1 MSCYCINPLCDQRQ
15 NPYNTE
21 NCLSCGTSL
30 LINDRIRLIKPLRAL
45 TQELFTYMEVFEVE
59 DAGTQWNPVREQRI
73 MKVLRWGSP
82 KMVELIEQEALTLQ
96 LIHHPRIPKSTLDD
110 FFTFVPNDT
119 QLTLRCLVMDKVEG
133 HNLEQWIEFNGKI
146 SQSLALEWF
155 RQLIEI
161 LHDVH
166 RSNFFHR
173 DIKPSNIIL
182 QPNGQLSLIDFG
194 VARRVTDT
202 YLAKISGSGGT
213 NTGRGGRY
221 EITSVVTPGYTSLEQ
236 IEGRAVPQS
245 DFFALGRTLVH
256 LVTATPP
263 IDLSKDTKTGNLLWR
278 KDAPQIDKPFAD
290 FIEELM
296 APLPGN
302 RPATTEVILQRL
314 DHLPFK
320 SKLNRVIKSKQF
332 KISAFVLGLLSIV
345 GFIYASLPLVAKYYL
360 DSGKK
365 AYVENQLDQAENN
378 FQKAVYLNPSLKY
391 VVADYFLNQ
400 GKEAYK
406 ENRITDAEKD
416 FQRVIK
422 YEYNL
427 TNVVSGF
434 YFEKGLQHQNDPK
447 VARTDY
453 ELAIKYNPKDDSA
466 YNNLAIACQQ
476 LYDYNCVNKT
486 YEMIFKLKPNK
497 WESHYGLG
505 DFYDRQGEYDLAQK
519 QYEIAIR
526 SSDKA
531 IFAVAGLARLKNKNG
546 DYNAAA
552 TLALNGLQKTTNKE
566 LQASLYKDLG
576 WARLMQNKLN
586 EAQNYLEKATKLD
599 SERTDAYCLLSQIEE
614 SLGQLNYAR
623 AYIDACI
630 LTKSSLP
637 EVFLW
642 REQLLDRILD
652 K

>member
-15 NPYNTE
+15 NPDNIE
-21 NCLSCGTSL
+21 NCLFCGTAL

-133 HNLEQWIEFNGKI
+133 QSLEKWIEFNGRI

-221 EITSVVTPGYTSLEQ
+221 GITSVVTPGYTSLEQ

-263 IDLSKDTKTGNLLWR
+263 IDLSKDPKTGNLLWR

-290 FIEELM
+290 FIDELM
-296 APLPGN
+296 APLPGQ
-302 RPATTEVILQRL
+302 RPQTTEVILQRL
-314 DHLPFK
+314 ERLPFK
-320 SKLNRVIKSKQF
+320 SKLNRVVKSNSF
-332 KISAFVLGLLSIV
+332 RLSVGILAFLSLTGL
-345 GFIYASLPLVAKYYL
+345 FYASRPVIADCFFKQ
-360 DSGKK
+360 GVK
-365 AYVENQLDQAENN
+365 NQ
-378 FQKAVYLNPSLKY
+378 
-391 VVADYFLNQ
+391 
-400 GKEAYK
+400 K
-406 ENRITDAEKD
+406 ENRFPDAQRNFKIAIQYNPKLTDS
-416 FQRVIK
+416 
-422 YEYNL
+422 
-427 TNVVSGF
+427 VSKF
-434 YFEKGLQHQNDPK
+434 YFEQADRSQ
-447 VARTDY
+447 VAPEVAKEYY
-453 ELAIKYNPKDDSA
+453 ELAIKFNSQDESA
-466 YNNLAIACQQ
+466 YNNLALVCQR
-476 LYDYNCVNKT
+476 LRDFNCVNNS
-486 YEMIFKLKPNK
+486 YESLFKLKPNS
-497 WESHYGLG
+497 WEGHYNLG
-505 DFYDRQGEYDLAQK
+505 NFYDDQQKYDLAEQQYQLAIENSNEAVYAISNLSRLKNLNGEYDA
-519 QYEIAIR
+519 AI
-526 SSDKA
+526 
-531 IFAVAGLARLKNKNG
+531 
-546 DYNAAA
+546 
-552 TLALNGLQKTTNKE
+552 TLALQGLENLKNVKLLKDKNLE
-566 LQASLYKDLG
+566 LQAALYKSLG
-576 WARLMQNKLN
+576 WSRLKQKRYI
-586 EAQNYLEKATKLD
+586 EAKNYLQRARRLFP
-599 SERTDAYCLLSQIEE
+599 RTDTYCLLAQVQEV
-614 SLGQLNYAR
+614 LGEINDAR
-623 AYIDACI
+623 ISWEVCLIAQ
-630 LTKSSLP
+630 SSLP
-637 EVFLW
+637 EVQEW
-642 REQLLDRILD
+642 REQVLRRLLGDIVP
-652 K
+652 KS

>member
-15 NPYNTE
+15 NPDNIE
-21 NCLSCGTSL
+21 NCLFCGTSL

-133 HNLEQWIEFNGKI
+133 QNLEQWIEFNEKI
-146 SQSLALEWF
+146 SQSLVLEWF

-161 LHDVH
+161 LHDIH

-263 IDLSKDTKTGNLLWR
+263 TDLSKDTKTGNLLWR
-278 KDAPQIDKPFAD
+278 DKAPQIDKPFAD
-290 FIEELM
+290 FIDELM
-296 APLPGN
+296 AFLPGQ
-302 RPATTEVILQRL
+302 RPQTTKVILQRL
-314 DHLPFK
+314 EELPQQIK
-320 SKLNRVIKSKQF
+320 NYKLANSKIVKYSKLALRGLIIVGGIILS
-332 KISAFVLGLLSIV
+332 IPLLSN
-345 GFIYASLPLVAKYYL
+345 YLVTQGRKLEAANNSQGAQEAFDWAIKI
-360 DSGKK
+360 
-365 AYVENQLDQAENN
+365 NPQLKPD
-378 FQKAVYLNPSLKY
+378 
-391 VVADYFLNQ
+391 
-400 GKEAYK
+400 
-406 ENRITDAEKD
+406 
-416 FQRVIK
+416 
-422 YEYNL
+422 
-427 TNVVSGF
+427 VSEF
-434 YFEKGLQHQNDPK
+434 YFEKGRGSTSNLDLAK
-447 VARTDY
+447 KY
-453 ELAIKYNPKDDSA
+453 YKLAIKYNNQNSEI
-466 YNNLAIACQQ
+466 YTNLAVVCQQ
-476 LYDYNCVNKT
+476 LQQFECVTDNYGKAI
-486 YEMIFKLKPNK
+486 ELDPNN
-497 WESHYGLG
+497 WQGHYGLG
-505 DFYDRQGEYDLAQK
+505 TFYDEQEKDDLAEK
-519 QYEIAIR
+519 QYQLSIKTSSQAILPINNL
-526 SSDKA
+526 S
-531 IFAVAGLARLKNKNG
+531 RLKIIKG
-546 DYNAAA
+546 DYNAAIA
-552 TLALNGLQKTTNKE
+552 LAQQGLQKAKE
-566 LQASLYKDLG
+566 PELRAVLYKNLG
-576 WARLMQNKLN
+576 WALFEQK
-586 EAQNYLEKATKLD
+586 EYSQAKKYLEKAKELD
-599 SERTDAYCLLSQIEE
+599 IHRTSTHCLLAQVQEALGDVDYAWISWEICLLTE
-614 SLGQLNYAR
+614 SR
-623 AYIDACI
+623 E
-630 LTKSSLP
+630 P
-637 EVFLW
+637 EVFGW
-642 REQLLDRILD
+642 RSQVLERIRLKD
-652 K
+652 PIRQREE

>member
-15 NPYNTE
+15 NPDNIE

-133 HNLEQWIEFNGKI
+133 QNLEQWIEFNGRI

-182 QPNGQLSLIDFG
+182 QSNGQLSLIDFG

-263 IDLSKDTKTGNLLWR
+263 VDLSKDTKTGNLLWR

-290 FIEELM
+290 FIDELM

-314 DHLPFK
+314 DRLPFK
-320 SKLNRVIKSKQF
+320 SKLNRVIKSKPFQL
-332 KISAFVLGLLSIV
+332 SVFVLGLLSIV
-345 GFIYASLPLVAKYYL
+345 GLIYASLPLVAKYYL

-365 AYVENQLDQAENN
+365 AYKENQIDQAEND
-378 FQKAVYLNPSLKY
+378 FQKAVYFNTSLKY
-391 VVADYFLNQ
+391 TVADYFLNQ

-406 ENRITDAEKD
+406 ENRIADAEKD
-416 FQRVIK
+416 FQRAIK
-422 YEYNL
+422 YGYNL
-427 TNVVSGF
+427 TNSVSNF
-434 YFEKGLQHQNDPK
+434 YFEKGLQHQNNPK
-447 VARTDY
+447 IARKNY
-453 ELAIKYNPKDDSA
+453 ELAIKYNPKDDTA
-466 YNNLAIACQQ
+466 YNNLAIVCQQ

-486 YEMIFKLKPNK
+486 YEIIFKLKPNK

-505 DFYDRQGEYDLAQK
+505 DFYDGQGEYDLAEK

-526 SSDKA
+526 SSDQA
-531 IFAVAGLARLKNKNG
+531 IFAVAALARLKNKKG
-546 DYNAAA
+546 DYKAAA
-552 TLALNGLQKTTNKE
+552 TLALNGLQKTNNKE

-576 WARLMQNKLN
+576 WSRLMENKLT
-586 EAQNYLEKATKLD
+586 EAEKYLEKATKLD

-637 EVFLW
+637 EVFRW
-642 REQLLDRILD
+642 RQELLDRILD

>member
-15 NPYNTE
+15 NPDNIE

-133 HNLEQWIEFNGKI
+133 QNLEQWIEFNEKI
-146 SQSLALEWF
+146 SQSLVLEWF

-161 LHDVH
+161 LHDIH

-263 IDLSKDTKTGNLLWR
+263 TDLSKDTKTGNLLWR
-278 KDAPQIDKPFAD
+278 DKAPQIDKPVAD
-290 FIEELM
+290 FIDELM
-296 APLPGN
+296 AFLPGQ
-302 RPATTEVILQRL
+302 RPQTTEVILQRL
-314 DHLPFK
+314 EKLPKQIKNYRLANSKVFK
-320 SKLNRVIKSKQF
+320 YSKYTLMILGIIGGVFLFIRLAANYLVTQGQKLEAANNSQGAQKSFDSAIKIYPEVKNSIF
-332 KISAFVLGLLSIV
+332 KFYFDKASRSTQNLRSAK
-345 GFIYASLPLVAKYYL
+345 KYY
-360 DSGKK
+360 
-365 AYVENQLDQAENN
+365 
-378 FQKAVYLNPSLKY
+378 
-391 VVADYFLNQ
+391 
-400 GKEAYK
+400 
-406 ENRITDAEKD
+406 
-416 FQRVIK
+416 
-422 YEYNL
+422 
-427 TNVVSGF
+427 
-434 YFEKGLQHQNDPK
+434 
-447 VARTDY
+447 
-453 ELAIKYNPKDDSA
+453 ELSIKYNNQDVDT
-466 YNNLAIACQQ
+466 YNNLAFVCQ
-476 LYDYNCVNKT
+476 LLNEFECVTTN
-486 YEMIFKLKPNK
+486 YEKALKLKPDS
-497 WESHYGLG
+497 WSGHYGLG
-505 DFYDRQGEYDLAQK
+505 TFYDDQGKKDLAEQ
-519 QYEIAIR
+519 QYQLAIKIN
-526 SSDKA
+526 SQA
-531 IFAVAGLARLKNKNG
+531 IPVINNLSRLKNLKG
-546 DYNAAA
+546 DYNAAIA
-552 TLALNGLQKTTNKE
+552 LALQGLQKTKE
-566 LQASLYKDLG
+566 PKLQAALYKNLG
-576 WARLMQNKLN
+576 WALFEQNKVGQAK
-586 EAQNYLEKATKLD
+586 EYLEKAGELD
-599 SERTDAYCLLSQIEE
+599 PQRADTYCLLAQVQEASGDNDDSWLNWEACLILE
-614 SLGQLNYAR
+614 S
-623 AYIDACI
+623 
-630 LTKSSLP
+630 KVP
-637 EVFLW
+637 EVFRW
-642 REQLLDRILD
+642 RGDVLQRIRL
-652 K
+652 KPNSRQVRTNP

>member
-15 NPYNTE
+15 NPDNIE

-110 FFTFVPNDT
+110 FFTFAPNDT

-133 HNLEQWIEFNGKI
+133 QNLEQWIEFNGRI

-182 QPNGQLSLIDFG
+182 QSNGQLSLIDFG

-263 IDLSKDTKTGNLLWR
+263 VDLSKDTKTGNLLWR

-290 FIEELM
+290 FIDELM

-314 DHLPFK
+314 DRLPFK
-320 SKLNRVIKSKQF
+320 SKLNRVIKSKPFQL
-332 KISAFVLGLLSIV
+332 SVFVLGLLSIV
-345 GFIYASLPLVAKYYL
+345 GLIYASLPLVAKYYL

-365 AYVENQLDQAENN
+365 AYKENQIDQAEND
-378 FQKAVYLNPSLKY
+378 FQKAVYLNTSLKY
-391 VVADYFLNQ
+391 TVADYFLNQ

-406 ENRITDAEKD
+406 ENRIADAEKD
-416 FQRVIK
+416 FQRAIK
-422 YEYNL
+422 YGHNL
-427 TNVVSGF
+427 NNSVSIF
-434 YFEKGLQHQNDPK
+434 YFEKGLQHQNNPK
-447 VARTDY
+447 IARKNY
-453 ELAIKYNPKDDSA
+453 ELAIKYNPKDDTA

-486 YEMIFKLKPNK
+486 YEIIFKLKPNK

-505 DFYDRQGEYDLAQK
+505 DFYDGQGEYDLAEK

-526 SSDKA
+526 SSDQA
-531 IFAVAGLARLKNKNG
+531 IFAVAALARLKNKKG
-546 DYNAAA
+546 DYKAAA
-552 TLALNGLQKTTNKE
+552 TLALNGLQKTNNKE

-576 WARLMQNKLN
+576 WSRLMENKLT
-586 EAQNYLEKATKLD
+586 EAEKYLEKATKLD

-614 SLGQLNYAR
+614 SLGQFNYAR

-637 EVFLW
+637 EVFRW
-642 REQLLDRILD
+642 RQELLDRILD

>member
-15 NPYNTE
+15 NPDNIE

-133 HNLEQWIEFNGKI
+133 QNLEQWIEFNEKI
-146 SQSLALEWF
+146 SQSLVLEWF

-161 LHDVH
+161 LHDIH

-263 IDLSKDTKTGNLLWR
+263 TDLSKDTKTGNLLWR
-278 KDAPQIDKPFAD
+278 DKAPQIDKPVAD
-290 FIEELM
+290 FIDELM
-296 APLPGN
+296 AFLPGQ
-302 RPATTEVILQRL
+302 RPQTTEVILQRL
-314 DHLPFK
+314 EKLPKQIKNYRLANSKVFK
-320 SKLNRVIKSKQF
+320 YSKYTLMILGIIGGVFLFIRLAANYLVTQGQKLEAANNSQGAQESFDSAIKIYPEVKNSIF
-332 KISAFVLGLLSIV
+332 KFYFDKASRSTQNLRSAK
-345 GFIYASLPLVAKYYL
+345 KYY
-360 DSGKK
+360 
-365 AYVENQLDQAENN
+365 
-378 FQKAVYLNPSLKY
+378 
-391 VVADYFLNQ
+391 
-400 GKEAYK
+400 
-406 ENRITDAEKD
+406 
-416 FQRVIK
+416 
-422 YEYNL
+422 
-427 TNVVSGF
+427 
-434 YFEKGLQHQNDPK
+434 
-447 VARTDY
+447 
-453 ELAIKYNPKDDSA
+453 ELSIKYNNQDVDT
-466 YNNLAIACQQ
+466 YNNLAFVCQ
-476 LYDYNCVNKT
+476 LLNEFECVTTN
-486 YEMIFKLKPNK
+486 YEKALKLKPDS
-497 WESHYGLG
+497 WSGHYGLG
-505 DFYDRQGEYDLAQK
+505 TFYDDQGKKDLAER
-519 QYEIAIR
+519 QYQLAIKIN
-526 SSDKA
+526 SQA
-531 IFAVAGLARLKNKNG
+531 IPVINNLSRLKNLKG
-546 DYNAAA
+546 DYNAAIA
-552 TLALNGLQKTTNKE
+552 LALQGLQKTKE
-566 LQASLYKDLG
+566 PKLQAALYKNLG
-576 WARLMQNKLN
+576 WALFEQNKVGQAK
-586 EAQNYLEKATKLD
+586 EYLEKAGELD
-599 SERTDAYCLLSQIEE
+599 PQRADTYCLLAQVQEASGDNDDSWLNWEACLILE
-614 SLGQLNYAR
+614 S
-623 AYIDACI
+623 
-630 LTKSSLP
+630 KVP
-637 EVFLW
+637 EVFRW
-642 REQLLDRILD
+642 RGDVLQRIRL
-652 K
+652 KPNSRQVRTNP

>member
-15 NPYNTE
+15 NPDNIE

-133 HNLEQWIEFNGKI
+133 QNLEQWIEFNGRI

-182 QPNGQLSLIDFG
+182 QSNGQLSLIDFG

-263 IDLSKDTKTGNLLWR
+263 VDLSKDTKTGNLLWR

-290 FIEELM
+290 FIDELM

-314 DHLPFK
+314 DRLPFK
-320 SKLNRVIKSKQF
+320 SKLNRVIKSKPFQL
-332 KISAFVLGLLSIV
+332 SVFVLGLLSIV
-345 GFIYASLPLVAKYYL
+345 GLIYASLPLVAKYYL

-365 AYVENQLDQAENN
+365 AYKENQIDQAEND
-378 FQKAVYLNPSLKY
+378 FQKAVYLNTSLKY
-391 VVADYFLNQ
+391 TVADYFLNQ

-406 ENRITDAEKD
+406 ENRIADAEKD
-416 FQRVIK
+416 FQRAIK
-422 YEYNL
+422 YGYNL
-427 TNVVSGF
+427 TNSVSTF
-434 YFEKGLQHQNDPK
+434 YFEKGLQHQNNPK
-447 VARTDY
+447 IARKNY
-453 ELAIKYNPKDDSA
+453 ELAIKYNPKDDTA

-486 YEMIFKLKPNK
+486 YEIIFKLKPNK

-505 DFYDRQGEYDLAQK
+505 DFYDGQGEYDLAEK

-526 SSDKA
+526 SSDRA
-531 IFAVAGLARLKNKNG
+531 IFAVAALARLKNRKG
-546 DYNAAA
+546 DYKAAA
-552 TLALNGLQKTTNKE
+552 TLALNGLKKTNNKE
-566 LQASLYKDLG
+566 LKASLYKDLG
-576 WARLMQNKLN
+576 WSRLMENKLT
-586 EAQNYLEKATKLD
+586 EAEKYLEKATKLD

-637 EVFLW
+637 EVFRW
-642 REQLLDRILD
+642 RQELLDRILD

>member
-15 NPYNTE
+15 NPDNIE

-133 HNLEQWIEFNGKI
+133 QNLEQWIEFNGRI

-182 QPNGQLSLIDFG
+182 QSNGQLSLIDFG

-263 IDLSKDTKTGNLLWR
+263 VDLSKDTKTGNLLWR

-290 FIEELM
+290 FIDELM

-314 DHLPFK
+314 DRLPFK
-320 SKLNRVIKSKQF
+320 SKLNRVIKSKPFQL
-332 KISAFVLGLLSIV
+332 SVFVLGLLSIV
-345 GFIYASLPLVAKYYL
+345 GLIYASLPLVAKYYL

-365 AYVENQLDQAENN
+365 AYKENQFDQAEDD
-378 FQKAVYLNPSLKY
+378 FQKAVNLNNSLKY
-391 VVADYFLNQ
+391 TVADYFLNQ

-406 ENRITDAEKD
+406 ENRNADAEKD
-416 FQRVIK
+416 FQRAIK
-422 YEYNL
+422 YGHNL
-427 TNVVSGF
+427 TNSVSFF

-447 VARTDY
+447 IARNNY

-486 YEMIFKLKPNK
+486 YEIIFKLKPNK

-526 SSDKA
+526 SSDQA
-531 IFAVAGLARLKNKNG
+531 IFPVAGLARLKNKKG

-552 TLALNGLQKTTNKE
+552 TLALSGLKKTNNKE

-586 EAQNYLEKATKLD
+586 EAQKYLEKATKLD

-637 EVFLW
+637 EVFVW
-642 REQLLDRILD
+642 REELLDHILD

>member
-1 MSCYCINPLCDQRQ
+1 MLCYCINPLCDQRQ
-15 NPYNTE
+15 NPDNIE

-59 DAGTQWNPVREQRI
+59 DAGTHWNPVREQRI

-119 QLTLRCLVMDKVEG
+119 QLTLRCLVIDKVEG
-133 HNLEQWIEFNGKI
+133 QNLEQWIEFNGRI

-245 DFFALGRTLVH
+245 DFFALGRTFVH

-290 FIEELM
+290 FIDELM
-296 APLPGN
+296 APLPGK
-302 RPATTEVILQRL
+302 RPQT
-314 DHLPFK
+314 
-320 SKLNRVIKSKQF
+320 
-332 KISAFVLGLLSIV
+332 
-345 GFIYASLPLVAKYYL
+345 
-360 DSGKK
+360 
-365 AYVENQLDQAENN
+365 
-378 FQKAVYLNPSLKY
+378 
-391 VVADYFLNQ
+391 
-400 GKEAYK
+400 
-406 ENRITDAEKD
+406 
-416 FQRVIK
+416 
-422 YEYNL
+422 
-427 TNVVSGF
+427 
-434 YFEKGLQHQNDPK
+434 
-447 VARTDY
+447 
-453 ELAIKYNPKDDSA
+453 
-466 YNNLAIACQQ
+466 
-476 LYDYNCVNKT
+476 
-486 YEMIFKLKPNK
+486 
-497 WESHYGLG
+497 
-505 DFYDRQGEYDLAQK
+505 
-519 QYEIAIR
+519 
-526 SSDKA
+526 
-531 IFAVAGLARLKNKNG
+531 
-546 DYNAAA
+546 
-552 TLALNGLQKTTNKE
+552 
-566 LQASLYKDLG
+566 
-576 WARLMQNKLN
+576 
-586 EAQNYLEKATKLD
+586 
-599 SERTDAYCLLSQIEE
+599 
-614 SLGQLNYAR
+614 
-623 AYIDACI
+623 
-630 LTKSSLP
+630 
-637 EVFLW
+637 
-642 REQLLDRILD
+642 
-652 K
+652 

>member
-1 MSCYCINPLCDQRQ
+1 MSSYCINPLCDQRQ
-15 NPYNTE
+15 NPGKIE

-59 DAGTQWNPVREQRI
+59 DAGTQWNPVRKQRI

-133 HNLEQWIEFNGKI
+133 QNLEQWIEFNGRI

-290 FIEELM
+290 FIDELM
-296 APLPGN
+296 APLAGN
-302 RPATTEVILQRL
+302 RPASTEVILQRL
-314 DHLPFK
+314 NRLPFK
-320 SKLNRVIKSKQF
+320 SKLNRVIKSKPF
-332 KISAFVLGLLSIV
+332 KISAFLLGLMSIV
-345 GFIYASLPLVAKYYL
+345 AFIYASLPLIAKYYL

-365 AYVENQLDQAENN
+365 AYAENQLDQAEND
-378 FQKAVYLNPSLKY
+378 FQKAVYLNSSLKY
-391 VVADYFLNQ
+391 TVADYFFNQ

-406 ENRITDAEKD
+406 ENRIADAEKD

-427 TNVVSGF
+427 TNSVSNF

-447 VARTDY
+447 LARKNY
-453 ELAIKYNPKDDSA
+453 ELAIKYNPKDDTA

-486 YEMIFKLKPNK
+486 YEIIFKLKPNK

-505 DFYDRQGEYDLAQK
+505 DFYDRQGEYDLAQT

-526 SSDKA
+526 SSDQA
-531 IFAVAGLARLKNKNG
+531 IFAVAALARLKNKKG

-552 TLALNGLQKTTNKE
+552 TLALNGLEKTNNKE

-576 WARLMQNKLN
+576 WARLMENKLA
-586 EAQNYLEKATKLD
+586 EAQKYLEKATKLD
-599 SERTDAYCLLSQIEE
+599 SERTDAYCLLSQVEE
-614 SLGQLNYAR
+614 SLGQFNYAR

-637 EVFLW
+637 EVFRW
-642 REQLLDRILD
+642 RQELLDRILD